1 MPRRVVFHRE
11 SAGDPQTVLE
21 DDKDPMLTLNPDYL
35 DCRADADP
43 DGDLGKDSRG
53 PRTSGWFTMMAEDND
68 VNDTEIPIFV
78 HDYSLV

>member
-35 DCRADADP
+35 DCRADTDP
-43 DGDLGKDSRG
+43 DGDLGKDRRG
-53 PRTSGWFTMMAEDND
+53 PRTLGWFTMMAEDND
-68 VNDTEIPIFV
+68 VSDSEII
-78 HDYSLV
+78 